1 MMALDRTISFDGKM
15 PPIVIL
21 PNPTPID
28 VPPIKGKP
36 KTTTIP
42 KKTAGG
48 AIVVGGAAAAFHYME
63 VDMIIALISFAA
75 GFAACW
81 FGRDKITA
89 LIASIRAKV

>member
-1 MMALDRTISFDGKM
+1 
-15 PPIVIL
+15 
-21 PNPTPID
+21 
-28 VPPIKGKP
+28 
-36 KTTTIP
+36 
-42 KKTAGG
+42 
-48 AIVVGGAAAAFHYME
+48 ME